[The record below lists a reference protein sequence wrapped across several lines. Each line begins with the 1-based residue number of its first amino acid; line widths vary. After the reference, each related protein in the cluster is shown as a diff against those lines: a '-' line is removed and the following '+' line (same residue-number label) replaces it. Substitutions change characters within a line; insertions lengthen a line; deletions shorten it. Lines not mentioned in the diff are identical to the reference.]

1 MFHKPF
7 PSEIKEE
14 KHGTK
19 RKHEPSR
26 RGKERAE
33 AEQLL
38 VFDTGV
44 DQKVVAAERPMNPAK
59 AESHGENHHKREHEQ
74 RTPRDYGGDRP
85 HITHKEYRRVA
96 HHQSG
101 TDWRS
106 VL

>member
-26 RGKERAE
+26 RGKECAE

-44 DQKVVAAERPMNPAK
+44 DQKIVAAERPMNPAP
-59 AESHGENHHKREHEQ
+59 
-74 RTPRDYGGDRP
+74 TGGANCTISFARWTLLRMCSEFK
-85 HITHKEYRRVA
+85 I
-96 HHQSG
+96 
-101 TDWRS
+101 RS
-106 VL
+106 SILFIFRKNLFIININF